1 MPGKLNLVGQRF
13 GLPEN
18 HEAEPVRQGRRQP
31 RKEAVADEKVAIKTA
46 KSKAAHRPASHCQGQ
61 QKTHP

>member
-13 GLPEN
+13 GLAEN

-31 RKEAVADEKVAIKTA
+31 RKEAVAGREGCNKDRQ
-46 KSKAAHRPASHCQGQ
+46 SKAVNRRTSHRQAP
-61 QKTHP
+61 QKTHH